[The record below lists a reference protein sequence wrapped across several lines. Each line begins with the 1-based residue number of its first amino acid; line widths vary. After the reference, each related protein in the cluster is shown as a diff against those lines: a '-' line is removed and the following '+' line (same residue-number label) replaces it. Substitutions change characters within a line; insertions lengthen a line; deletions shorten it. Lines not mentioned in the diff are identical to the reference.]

1 MTQLHQSAKVI
12 ARSRPPA
19 GGEELISILLTYP
32 RFIHPQ
38 LLRHRMFAHSAQ
50 SSRAVSFEK
59 TLEWLEANGPVI
71 PVFCLEKRGM
81 QAGPVFDDK
90 ERKAAEKLWL
100 STFKKVLASASQ
112 LSAIHDIHHTIPNRI
127 LEPFMPIAHLMT
139 GTEKAW
145 NRFLFLRLHQ
155 DADIHAL
162 ELAWEIKDKIDA
174 SHCQTSLIHIPF
186 KAEISDSF
194 DLTMPN
200 WYAYPDSSESFF
212 GTLTF
217 DFLAG
222 SFARCARISY
232 LNYDKQKSLQ
242 EERKFA
248 LRLWTYEHF
257 SPFEHVAVSSALV
270 ENSSGLLG
278 EDWVAFRHLDNMQYV
293 EPFLNYLTQ

>member
-59 TLEWLEANGPVI
+59 TLEWLQENGPVI
-71 PVFCLEKRGM
+71 PIFCLEKRGM
-81 QAGPVFDDK
+81 QAGPVFADK

-100 STFKKVLASASQ
+100 STYKKVLASASQ
-112 LSAIHDIHHTIPNRI
+112 LSEVHDIHHTIPNRI

-145 NRFLFLRLHQ
+145 NHFLSLRLHQ
-155 DADIHAL
+155 DADIHAF
-162 ELAWEIKDKIDA
+162 ELAWEIKDRIDA
-174 SHCQTSLIHIPF
+174 SHWQKSFIHIPF
-186 KAEISDSF
+186 HAEIFDYF
-194 DLTMPN
+194 DLKFDD
-200 WYAYPDSSESFF
+200 YPDSLASFF
-212 GTLTF
+212 SSLTF
-217 DFLAG
+217 DLWAA

-232 LNYDKQKSLQ
+232 LNYEKQKSLQ

-248 LRLWTYEHF
+248 LRLWADQHF
-257 SPFEHVAVSSALV
+257 SPFEHVAVSGALA

-278 EDWVAFRHLDNMQYV
+278 EDWVAFRHLDNKEYV